1 MFGRMNQPQLR
12 TTSGEQSSVFVTPE
26 LFERIIAT
34 ERNIV
39 GIETRRPDEVLDQF
53 RRFAVKAS
61 RAIYFWEDG
70 LGLVS
75 LREETVVVPGTTR
88 LIEALRHIHTTLHF
102 GVYMFRALPESL
114 RFSAMRGQCVAAI
127 RQFARG
133 RWNDANVRKL
143 VLLDLRTGLGEGL
156 DQYVE
161 RIVDAPDLVKRLRLR
176 DGRWTS

>member
-1 MFGRMNQPQLR
+1 MFGRMNQAQAR
-12 TTSGEQSSVFVTPE
+12 TTTGEQSSLFVTPE
-26 LFERIIAT
+26 LFERIVAS
-34 ERNIV
+34 ERNLI

-75 LREETVVVPGTTR
+75 LREESVIVPGTTR

-102 GVYMFRALPESL
+102 GVYMFRGLPESL

-133 RWNDANVRKL
+133 RWQDANMRKL
-143 VLLDLRTGLGEGL
+143 VLLDLRTGLGDGL

-161 RIVDAPDLVKRLRLR
+161 RIVDAPDQVKRLRLR
-176 DGRWTS
+176 DGRWVS